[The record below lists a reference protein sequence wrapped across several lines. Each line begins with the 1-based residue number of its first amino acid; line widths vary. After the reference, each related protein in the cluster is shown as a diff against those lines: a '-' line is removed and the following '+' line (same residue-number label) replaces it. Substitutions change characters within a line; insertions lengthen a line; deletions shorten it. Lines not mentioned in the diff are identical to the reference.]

1 MIDFA
6 GCADS
11 SGVRPSRIPLLNG
24 NQLVTM
30 PSVYTRGTLYTQSTA
45 SRHGINILTSNYV
58 LHLVLTASGLTD
70 DVWMCILGHIVG
82 GFIGSVAVD
91 KQVSAFWLCAKMWCI
106 VRGALWSA
114 CFGSVATWQ
123 RCLCIQGLVVWSRRG
138 RWQWT
143 ELGSHEEYMVRFMSE
158 WNKKQPTCTL
168 YSSRILLLLTA
179 CCRGFPPSRDLQ

>member
-70 DVWMCILGHIVG
+70 DV
-82 GFIGSVAVD
+82 
-91 KQVSAFWLCAKMWCI
+91 
-106 VRGALWSA
+106 
-114 CFGSVATWQ
+114 
-123 RCLCIQGLVVWSRRG
+123 
-138 RWQWT
+138 
-143 ELGSHEEYMVRFMSE
+143 
-158 WNKKQPTCTL
+158 
-168 YSSRILLLLTA
+168 
-179 CCRGFPPSRDLQ
+179 